1 MKTIVQKVAL
11 SENIEIRLITGHPC
25 ATFTRFKIFGKT
37 SWVDD
42 IGPEM
47 NESFSEVFSLFWHP
61 ITLGFEGS
69 TKT

>member
-1 MKTIVQKVAL
+1 MFSKFVSNVRL
-11 SENIEIRLITGHPC
+11 SHASRL
-25 ATFTRFKIFGKT
+25 FGKT

-47 NESFSEVFSLFWHP
+47 IRVFSEVFSLFGHP